1 MSTYNSYRY
10 LWAPRPETKIAVPM
24 LGFYENRGYW
34 AQTKKNGTC
43 TLIFARRNEII
54 YKTRHPDIA
63 DGDHRLWRAEGDHN
77 AFFAERQKWNVYV
90 AELLHSK
97 VTGGPKNEL
106 YIFDIIVS
114 DSVELTGTTFGER
127 QALLHDRFDGDDEG
141 DQVRIAK
148 RITLAKCID
157 EDFADRFK
165 NLKREDEGLVL
176 KDPNAKLK
184 PCLKMDSNAGWQ
196 VKCRVPHANYSF

>member
-1 MSTYNSYRY
+1 MTTYNSYRY

-24 LGFYENRGYW
+24 LGFYEKRGFW

-54 YKTRHPDIA
+54 YKTRHPDVH
-63 DGDHRLWRAEGDHN
+63 DGDHRLWRPEGDHN

-127 QALLHDRFDGDDEG
+127 QALLHDRFTGKDEG
-141 DQVRIAK
+141 DQIRIAP

-157 EDFADRFK
+157 EGFAERFK
-165 NLKREDEGLVL
+165 HLKPEDEGLVL

-184 PCLKMDSNAGWQ
+184 PCLKIDSNAGWQ
-196 VKCRVPHANYSF
+196 VKCRIPHKNYSF